1 MGCSVFDYV
10 HPGDHAELAEQLG
23 MKLPPNKTSS
33 SSPSSTNAD
42 GNSTS
47 GSGAGSPAAIG
58 PSAIQGG
65 YIYSILLQLPLGK
78 KDHVLVSLDQCLSPV
93 SGLYI
98 QVTL

>member
-58 PSAIQGG
+58 PSVIQGG
-65 YIYSILLQLPLGK
+65 YIYIYIYILSCFSYRAKRRTMFWFLLINVYLP
-78 KDHVLVSLDQCLSPV
+78 
-93 SGLYI
+93 
-98 QVTL
+98 